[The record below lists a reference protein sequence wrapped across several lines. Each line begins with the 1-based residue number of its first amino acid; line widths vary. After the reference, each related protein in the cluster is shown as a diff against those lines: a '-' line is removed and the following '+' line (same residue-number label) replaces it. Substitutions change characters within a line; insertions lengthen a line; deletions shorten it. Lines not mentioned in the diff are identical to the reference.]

1 MPVVSTVLADLAHFR
16 SSDFPPHCID
26 AGFEWV
32 LPLDLMVQEG
42 MDAMWQSRGA
52 RVAPKT
58 KRLDVNGLGMAY
70 KDAGSGRPIVFLHG
84 GVGSMYM
91 WRNVMP
97 HLTPYARC
105 VAVDLVGT
113 GKSDR
118 VNGSTAASAYSWATH
133 IAYLDDFLAS
143 CGIVNDVTLVMHGWG
158 SVVGLTWALQ
168 NEDRVSGLAYMEAI
182 TRPLAWHELPGSF
195 RDAVKLA
202 RSDDGERYMVQSDEY
217 FDHCLVDQVDTPLP
231 SNVRMEYLRNFG
243 RVGEERRAQLAALTG
258 IPIGGKP
265 KEAAKDIRQMGE
277 WLKST
282 AIPKLLILG
291 EPGYL
296 LTDFGRRSASQI
308 TQQSVAR
315 VSGTHLLPEE
325 SPDVVGRF
333 LRLWWQQL
341 P

>member
-1 MPVVSTVLADLAHFR
+1 MRH
-16 SSDFPPHCID
+16 
-26 AGFEWV
+26 
-32 LPLDLMVQEG
+32 
-42 MDAMWQSRGA
+42 SRGA

-58 KRLDVNGLGMAY
+58 KRLDVNGFGMAY
-70 KDAGSGRPIVFLHG
+70 KDAGSGRPIVFLTG

-91 WRNVMP
+91 WRNVIP
-97 HLTPYARC
+97 HLIPFARC
-105 VAVDLVGT
+105 VAVDLIGT
-113 GKSDR
+113 GESDR
-118 VNGSTAASAYSWATH
+118 IKGASATNPYSWAAH
-133 IAYLDDFLAS
+133 VGYLDEFLELR
-143 CGIVNDVTLVMHGWG
+143 GINNDVTLVMHGWG
-158 SVVGLTWALQ
+158 SVVGMTWALQ

-182 TRPLAWHELPGSF
+182 TRPLAWHELPASY
-195 RDAVKLA
+195 RSAVKLA
-202 RSDDGERYMVQSDEY
+202 RSADGERYVVQSDEY
-217 FDHCLVDQVDTPLP
+217 FDDCLVDQVDAPLP
-231 SNVRMEYLRNFG
+231 SDVRMEYLHNLG

-258 IPIGGKP
+258 IPIGGQP
-265 KEAAKDIRQMGE
+265 SDSASDIRQMGE

-296 LTDFGRRSASQI
+296 LTDFGRRSAAQI

-315 VSGTHLLPEE
+315 VSGTHLLPEQ

>member
-1 MPVVSTVLADLAHFR
+1 
-16 SSDFPPHCID
+16 
-26 AGFEWV
+26 
-32 LPLDLMVQEG
+32 

-52 RVAPKT
+52 RAAPKT
-58 KRLDVNGLGMAY
+58 KTLDVNGLGMAY
-70 KDAGSGRPIVFLHG
+70 EDAGSGRPIVFLHG

-97 HLTPYARC
+97 HLIPSARC
-105 VAVDLVGT
+105 VAVDLIGT
-113 GKSDR
+113 GESDR
-118 VNGSTAASAYSWATH
+118 IKGASATNPYSWAAH
-133 IAYLDDFLAS
+133 VGYLDEFLGL

-168 NEDRVSGLAYMEAI
+168 HEDRVSGLAYMEAI

-195 RDAVKLA
+195 RDTVKLA
-202 RSDDGERYMVQSDEY
+202 RSVDGERYVVQSDEY
-217 FDHCLVDQVDTPLP
+217 FDDCLVGQVDAALP
-231 SNVRMEYLRNFG
+231 SNVRMEYLRNLG
-243 RVGEERRAQLAALTG
+243 PVGEERRAQLAALTG

-265 KEAAKDIRQMGE
+265 GEAASDIRQMGE
-277 WLKST
+277 WLKSA

-296 LTDFGRRSASQI
+296 LTDFGRRSAAQI

-315 VSGTHLLPEE
+315 VSGVHLLPEE